1 MAEKWRLYAFD
12 FDGTLVDNY
21 SSLPNVWKKIGESL
35 GLKKKDLELFVKYA
49 LGENDIGKWTR
60 NALAKIGRKN
70 LILMK
75 NCNNSLLEN
84 RVSRTIILPCAKEIL
99 EKLKIKAIS
108 LPAYHAPMGIRS
120 MKRRRIVHSG
130 LSLYFNDI
138 IVAGEDVSSKS
149 EAMDVLARKYNY
161 SRKSCVLID
170 DKPVPINEV
179 SMSGFS
185 TIKIDST

>member
-1 MAEKWRLYAFD
+1 M
-12 FDGTLVDNY
+12 
-21 SSLPNVWKKIGESL
+21 
-35 GLKKKDLELFVKYA
+35 
-49 LGENDIGKWTR
+49 
-60 NALAKIGRKN
+60 
-70 LILMK
+70 
-75 NCNNSLLEN
+75 
-84 RVSRTIILPCAKEIL
+84 SRTIILLCAKEIL

-130 LSLYFNDI
+130 LSIYFNDI

-185 TIKIDST
+185 TIKIDSKFVLEKAWEEKCEPTLRVGSICELLNIFA